1 MTFFLRE
8 GWNVSSL
15 EADAKTPL
23 ARSFTFKDS
32 DKIGELARRGERS
45 ELRKRNN
52 YLITRS
58 NRAGEGSTCPYP

>member
-8 GWNVSSL
+8 GWNVSFL

-23 ARSFTFKDS
+23 ARSFTFKDW
-32 DKIGELARRGERS
+32 ELARRGEALGRS

-52 YLITRS
+52 YLSTRS
-58 NRAGEGSTCPYP
+58 SRAGEGSTCT